1 MSVRRPSAYRRLAE
15 DQSLQFTEDGKFQI
29 SVFSDLHFAEGT
41 MRDLNHCSRLLTI
54 FKDDEADERTT
65 GVVKSVLSSEEV
77 QLVVLNGDLISG
89 EATQSS
95 NSSLYVDR
103 VVAPLVDRDLP
114 WASTYGNHDSEI
126 NLNPEEMFRQETK
139 YRNSLT
145 QKMVLDSTAG
155 VTNYYLPIFP
165 HEASKDSLPVFILWF
180 FDSQGGHYAW
190 TENGDGKS
198 TPRQNWVDDTVIE
211 WFLRTNSNLT
221 STYGQTIPSLAFVHI
236 PVYAMRAFQKSGVT
250 PTSEPGING
259 ERVQQQGYDP
269 DSGYHAQDFPFINA
283 LLNTTGLAATFS
295 GHDHDNDWCFK
306 WDGKLS
312 DLNVTGNGL
321 SMCYG
326 RHTGYGGYGEWAR
339 GGRQILLDE
348 RSLGDDIRTWIRM
361 EDGSISGDVHLNA
374 TYGHD
379 RYGLAE
385 RSIMNGQNGG
395 LSPPYM
401 GVMYLWICVFYGLI
415 SGFHLW

>member
-1 MSVRRPSAYRRLAE
+1 MSIRRRTAYRRRAG
-15 DQSLQFTEDGKFQI
+15 DQRLRFNENGTFQI
-29 SVFSDLHFAEGT
+29 SVFSDLHFAE
-41 MRDLNHCSRLLTI
+41 
-54 FKDDEADERTT
+54 DDEEDNKTT
-65 GVVKSVLSSEEV
+65 GVMRSVLSSEEA

-103 VVAPLVDRDLP
+103 VVAPLVDLDLP
-114 WASTYGNHDSEI
+114 WASTYGNHDSEV
-126 NLNPEEMFRQETK
+126 NLDPEEMFRRETQF
-139 YRNSLT
+139 RNSLT
-145 QKMVLDSTAG
+145 QRKILDSAAG
-155 VTNYYLPIFP
+155 ITNYYLPIFP
-165 HEASKDSLPVFILWF
+165 HEASNDSIPVFILWF
-180 FDSQGGHYAW
+180 FDSQGGHYPL
-190 TENGDGKS
+190 TENDDGKA
-198 TPRQNWVDDTVIE
+198 TKRQNWVDDTVIE
-211 WFLRTNSNLT
+211 WFVRTNANLT

-236 PVYAMRAFQKSGVT
+236 PVHAMRAFQKTGVS

-259 ERVQQQGYDP
+259 ERVQHQGYDP
-269 DSGYHAQDFPFINA
+269 DSGYHYQDFPFINA

-306 WDGKLS
+306 WDSKLP
-312 DLNVTGNGL
+312 DLNVTGNGM

-326 RHTGYGGYGEWAR
+326 RHTGYGGYGELAR
-339 GGRQILLDE
+339 GGRQVLLDE

-379 RYGLAE
+379 HYGLAE
-385 RSIMNGQNGG
+385 WSIVNGQNGG
-395 LSPPYM
+395 LSPPCL
-401 GVMYLWICVFYGLI
+401 GIIYLWISVFSGLI

>member
-1 MSVRRPSAYRRLAE
+1 MSIRRRTAYRRRAE
-15 DQSLQFTEDGKFQI
+15 DQRLRFNENGTFQI

-41 MRDLNHCSRLLTI
+41 MADLNYCFGILTV
-54 FKDDEADERTT
+54 FKDDEEDNKTT
-65 GVVKSVLSSEEV
+65 GVMRSVLSSEEA

-103 VVAPLVDRDLP
+103 VVAPLVDYDLP
-114 WASTYGNHDSEI
+114 WASTYGNHDSEL
-126 NLNPEEMFRQETK
+126 NLDPEEMFRRETQ

-145 QKMVLDSTAG
+145 QRKVLDSAAG
-155 VTNYYLPIFP
+155 ITNYYLPIFP
-165 HEASKDSLPVFILWF
+165 HEVSNDSIPVFILWF
-180 FDSQGGHYAW
+180 FDSQGGHYPL
-190 TENGDGKS
+190 TENNDGKAIE
-198 TPRQNWVDDTVIE
+198 RQNWVDDTVIE
-211 WFLRTNSNLT
+211 WFVRANANLT

-236 PVYAMRAFQKSGVT
+236 PVHAMRAFQKTGVS

-259 ERVQQQGYDP
+259 ERVQHQGYKP
-269 DSGYHAQDFPFINA
+269 DSDYHYQDFPFINA

-306 WDGKLS
+306 WDSKLPDS
-312 DLNVTGNGL
+312 NMTGNGV

-348 RSLGDDIRTWIRM
+348 RLRGDDIRTWIRM

-374 TYGHD
+374 TYGQD
-379 RYGLAE
+379 QYGLAE
-385 RSIMNGQNGG
+385 RSIINGQNGG
-395 LSPPYM
+395 PSLCL
-401 GVMYLWICVFYGLI
+401 GVIYLWIFVFSGLI
-415 SGFHLW
+415 SGYHLW